1 MEKRTAD
8 LLDSWQRTVEKNRAV
23 SARLQYQRDEPTHPK
38 LLRDPL
44 EPVPDDRD
52 LRKFKA
58 QRSLRDVE
66 PSVDVYLRKPGG
78 HRQEES

>member
-1 MEKRTAD
+1 H
-8 LLDSWQRTVEKNRAV
+8 AV
-23 SARLQYQRDEPTHPK
+23 SAGLQYQREEPALPS

-44 EPVPDDRD
+44 EPAPDDRD

-66 PSVDVYLRKPGG
+66 PSVDVYLQKPGG
-78 HRQEES
+78 RRQENG